1 VARVIFEPPAAPA
14 ARTKSPFL
22 SVNIVG
28 HMEDIGRL
36 PGFMKLAGD
45 DGIP

>member
-1 VARVIFEPPAAPA
+1 VIFEPPAAPA
-14 ARTKSPFL
+14 ARTKSSFS

-28 HMEDIGRL
+28 HIEDIGRF
-36 PGFMKLAGD
+36 PGFMKLDGD